1 MSAIDV
7 SLSGLQAASTQ
18 FETAASNIVR
28 ASIPPSSSAPGGG
41 SVNPPPPLSLAG
53 ADFGADIVGATMA
66 LANYRANIAAI
77 RVAEQMTK
85 ATLDLIG

>member
-1 MSAIDV
+1 MSAIDT

-28 ASIPPSSSAPGGG
+28 ASSPPSSGASA
-41 SVNPPPPLSLAG
+41 SSNPPPPLSLAG
-53 ADFGADIVGATMA
+53 ADFGADLVGATMA
-66 LANYRANIAAI
+66 LANYRVKFAAI

>member
-1 MSAIDV
+1 MSVFDI
-7 SLSGLQAASTQ
+7 SLSGLRAASTQ

-28 ASIPPSSSAPGGG
+28 ASVPAANSTQGGSSA
-41 SVNPPPPLSLAG
+41 NPPPPLSLAG
-53 ADFGADIVGATMA
+53 ADFGADLVGATIA

-77 RVAEQMTK
+77 KVAEQMTK